1 MWKTNKQKT
10 SLKKCGRK
18 EHIISCMK
26 EKSLAFSSARLGRE
40 VNKTE
45 QQINC
50 CLVSKLC
57 LTLLWPPFTVA
68 YLAPLSMEFPRQ
80 EYWSGLP
87 FPSPGV
93 EPASPTA
100 PVLQAGYLPLSHG
113 EVPLP
118 PFRIPNEHIALPNIQ
133 HQETFCLRERMV
145 SGIIMNLLVT
155 FWDGIGIW

>member
-1 MWKTNKQKT
+1 
-10 SLKKCGRK
+10 
-18 EHIISCMK
+18 
-26 EKSLAFSSARLGRE
+26 
-40 VNKTE
+40 
-45 QQINC
+45 
-50 CLVSKLC
+50 
-57 LTLLWPPFTVA
+57 
-68 YLAPLSMEFPRQ
+68 MEFPRQ

-155 FWDGIGIW
+155 F